1 MKIVLEPDV
10 IISKKYGV
18 ITKMAGHSK
27 WANIKRKKG
36 ATDAKRGVLFTKL
49 VKDIVTAA
57 KQGGGDP
64 EMNPSLRL
72 AVKKARDNSMP
83 MDNIQRA
90 IDKATGNLKGVI
102 FEDIVYEGYGPN
114 GVAVMIEAMTDN
126 RNRTV
131 SNIRATLGKAGG
143 NLGESGT
150 VGWMFEKKGIIV
162 IEKGSKD
169 DEVIEVAMEFE
180 AEEIL
185 DELDDVIIVETSPFE
200 LNRVLTEI
208 EKLDVNVMESKVEMI
223 ASNEVELSEDDHQ
236 AIEDLVEKLEDDDD
250 VQSVYTNLK

>member
-1 MKIVLEPDV
+1 
-10 IISKKYGV
+10 
-18 ITKMAGHSK
+18 MAGHSK
-27 WANIKRKKG
+27 WANIKRRKG
-36 ATDAKRGVLFTKL
+36 AVDAKRGVLFTKL

-102 FEDIVYEGYGPN
+102 FEDIIYEGYGPN

-131 SNIRATLGKAGG
+131 SNIRAILGKAGG

-162 IEKGSKD
+162 IEKSSFD
-169 DEVIEVAMEFE
+169 DEVVETAMECE

-185 DELDDVIIVETSPFE
+185 DELDGVIVIETSPFE
-200 LNRVLTEI
+200 LNKVLTEV
-208 EKLDVNVMESKVEMI
+208 EKLDVNIMESKVEMI
-223 ASNEVELSEDDHQ
+223 ASNEVELPEDDRE
-236 AIEDLVEKLEDDDD
+236 AIEDLVEKLEEDDD

>member
-1 MKIVLEPDV
+1 
-10 IISKKYGV
+10 
-18 ITKMAGHSK
+18 MAGHSK
-27 WANIKRKKG
+27 WANIKRRKG
-36 ATDAKRGVLFTKL
+36 AVDAKRGVLFTKL

-162 IEKGSKD
+162 IEKSSLD
-169 DEVIEVAMEFE
+169 DEVVETAMECE

-185 DELDDVIIVETSPFE
+185 DELDGVIIIETSPFD
-200 LNRVLTEI
+200 LNKVLTEV
-208 EKLDVNVMESKVEMI
+208 EKLDVNIMESKVEMI
-223 ASNEVELSEDDHQ
+223 ASNEVELPEEDRE